1 MCEGGKKKHCS
12 RINDRISEILI
23 ANAVWNTFSS
33 SHKKI
38 KPVLVSL
45 LKFAPPPSCGW
56 TLLTRQPLIVHLLI
70 LRWDWQMKDSV
81 LTVNLSILMWLPV
94 QWKVERAQMLAEG
107 GAHILSHAHK
117 HMSSDHAGPHPAGSL
132 QQCQLFQHN
141 LSIWTPISHILN
153 KKG

>member
-33 SHKKI
+33 SHKK
-38 KPVLVSL
+38 KPVLVSP

-81 LTVNLSILMWLPV
+81 LTVNLSILMWPPV
-94 QWKVERAQMLAEG
+94 QWKVERARMLTG
-107 GAHILSHAHK
+107 GGGSHPQSRTQTHEQWSCWTTSRDKRSYLLSW
-117 HMSSDHAGPHPAGSL
+117 
-132 QQCQLFQHN
+132 
-141 LSIWTPISHILN
+141 I
-153 KKG
+153 KKNPRRWAQR

>member
-23 ANAVWNTFSS
+23 VNAVWNTFSS
-33 SHKKI
+33 SQ
-38 KPVLVSL
+38 KPVLVSP

-81 LTVNLSILMWLPV
+81 LTGNLSILMWPPV
-94 QWKVERAQMLAEG
+94 QWKVERARMLRG
-107 GAHILSHAHK
+107 GGGGLTSLVTYTNTWAAIMLDHI
-117 HMSSDHAGPHPAGSL
+117 
-132 QQCQLFQHN
+132 QLFLCN
-141 LSIWTPISHILN
+141 SVNYFSIICQYEL
-153 KKG
+153 